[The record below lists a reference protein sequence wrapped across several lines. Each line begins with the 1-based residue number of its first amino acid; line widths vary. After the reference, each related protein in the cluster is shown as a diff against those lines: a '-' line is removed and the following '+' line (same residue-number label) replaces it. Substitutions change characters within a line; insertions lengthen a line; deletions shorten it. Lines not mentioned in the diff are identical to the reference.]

1 MKFFIKEKQIINKS
15 IAIFVKYIAHFTF
28 ILTKFQKPLDK

>member
-15 IAIFVKYIAHFTF
+15 IAIFVKYIAHFTL
-28 ILTKFQKPLDK
+28 ILTKLKNPLDK